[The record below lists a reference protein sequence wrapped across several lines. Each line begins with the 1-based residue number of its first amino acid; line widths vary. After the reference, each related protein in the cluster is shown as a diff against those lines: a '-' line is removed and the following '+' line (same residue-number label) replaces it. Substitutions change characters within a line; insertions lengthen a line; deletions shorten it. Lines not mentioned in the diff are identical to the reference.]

1 MAKEN
6 AVATQQQQQTEL
18 TPGAQFSTYAIKE
31 FASQVGGESHLSTY
45 QTQLMQGYF
54 IGIDRALKI
63 AEENRLRKNEANTNK
78 QYNNDL
84 PINWNTVNLKECI
97 LDAVH
102 YAKMGLDMMQPN
114 HLTAMP
120 FKNKKTNQYDVT
132 FIKGY
137 SGIQYIAEKYALNKP
152 KNVITELVYSTDVF
166 KPVKKSAVNEI
177 ESYEF
182 EITNPFNRGTVI
194 GGFGYLQYD
203 DPKRNRLIIMTM
215 RDIEKRK
222 PKYAAADFWGGTKSE
237 YVNGKKQ
244 DVETEGWFEEMCMK
258 TLIRYVYSPKHIEID
273 PMKIDESYQYMK
285 EAETRYVQM
294 ETQAMIEEQANTE
307 EFILPESE
315 PEPEPKKEPQKSKK
329 ETIVDEPEKSVF
341 E

>member
-6 AVATQQQQQTEL
+6 AVATQQPQQTEL
-18 TPGAQFSTYAIKE
+18 SQSAKFSTYALKE
-31 FASQVGGESHLSTY
+31 YASQVGGESHLSTY

-152 KNVITELVYSTDVF
+152 KNVITELVYSTDIF
-166 KPVKKSAVNEI
+166 KPVKKSAVNEV

-244 DVETEGWFEEMCMK
+244 EVETEGWFEEMCMK

-273 PMKIDESYQYMK
+273 PMKIDESYQYMR
-285 EAETRYVQM
+285 EAETRYIQM

-315 PEPEPKKEPQKSKK
+315 PQPEPTTDKPKKSK

>member
-1 MAKEN
+1 MSVEKN
-6 AVATQQQQQTEL
+6 AVATQQPQQTEL

-63 AEENRLRKNEANTNK
+63 AEENRIRKNEANTNK

-84 PINWNTVNLKECI
+84 AINWNTVNLKECI

-152 KNVITELVYSTDVF
+152 KNVITELVYSTDIF
-166 KPVKKSAVNEI
+166 KPVKKSAVNEV

-203 DPKRNRLIIMTM
+203 DSKKNRLIIMTLK
-215 RDIEKRK
+215 DIEKRK

-244 DVETEGWFEEMCMK
+244 DVETEGWYEEMCMK

-273 PMKIDESYQYMK
+273 PMKIDESYQYMR

-307 EFILPESE
+307 EFVMPD
-315 PEPEPKKEPQKSKK
+315 PEPETPKEQPKSKK
-329 ETIVDEPEKSVF
+329 TTIIDEINQSVF